1 MCSVQ
6 RELAWAE
13 EMKRERERF
22 GLEPGPHWQQ
32 QFGDRRISFLPR
44 NVCFPIPLPLPLQ
57 TNHLKQKRH
66 AHTMLHDFFR
76 VMRMQWG
83 KSHMYSRT
91 PRSVSAY
98 SSRGCL
104 CNDSPPLLHSG
115 TGPGLEP
122 RDFTRAELATY
133 TMRAA
138 AEGGEPTSRTVLVSV
153 RGRVYKCAPAPA
165 PRVQVRSRPPPP
177 RATVDGNK
185 DDAAHH

>member
-1 MCSVQ
+1 MQ

-76 VMRMQWG
+76 VMRMQWENPTCTAV
-83 KSHMYSRT
+83 HPVPYQRILQEA
-91 PRSVSAY
+91 AY
-98 SSRGCL
+98 VTILR
-104 CNDSPPLLHSG
+104 PYYI
-115 TGPGLEP
+115 LEP
-122 RDFTRAELATY
+122 DQASSQGTLRA
-133 TMRAA
+133 
-138 AEGGEPTSRTVLVSV
+138 PSS
-153 RGRVYKCAPAPA
+153 
-165 PRVQVRSRPPPP
+165 PRIR
-177 RATVDGNK
+177 
-185 DDAAHH
+185 